1 MNSWLQFEPDKLVSI
16 TNIPSALYW
25 QQRIMLSQ
33 PFARGPIIMIG
44 FWRFRTESSLNFDLL
59 FDNYTVMK

>member
-1 MNSWLQFEPDKLVSI
+1 
-16 TNIPSALYW
+16 
-25 QQRIMLSQ
+25 MLSQ
-33 PFARGPIIMIG
+33 PFARGQIIMVG